1 MPVYLKFLLLLA
13 AFVAFVV
20 LVLYLG
26 GLSVRRVC
34 FKIIAELEEAGAYS
48 AARAIPIQDERKNIF
63 RVGTGNIRPKAL
75 NVLLGDKIVVR
86 TGNGNYYLNRDAL
99 ARMKAGLKAG
109 GRPKDPAGT

>member
-86 TGNGNYYLNRDAL
+86 TGNGNYHLDRDAL
-99 ARMKAGLKAG
+99 ARMKARLKAD
-109 GRPKDPAGT
+109 R